1 MKKCYLQ
8 VIFIFTL
15 LFVSIL
21 NLSSEKSIPTVKI
34 RFELL
39 PLAIQEE
46 FQKVADVNSITEI
59 ELEKEYEGI
68 SVYELETQKNGTQV
82 VYIYS
87 NDGTLLEI
95 ERTIQYEELP
105 EISRKMLEEKYPN
118 LDIKMVES
126 IQINFFEVKGK
137 LDGKTIELKIFNDG
151 NIELEEEDEEE
162 EEEID

>member
-1 MKKCYLQ
+1 MKKYYLQ

-15 LFVSIL
+15 LFVPIL
-21 NLSSEKSIPTVKI
+21 NLSPEKSTPTEKI
-34 RFELL
+34 TFDLL
-39 PLAIQEE
+39 PLAIQKE
-46 FQKVADVNSITEI
+46 FLKVADVNSITEI

-105 EISRKMLEEKYPN
+105 EISRKTLEKKYPN

-126 IQINFFEVKGK
+126 IQINFYEDKGK
-137 LDGKTIELKIFNDG
+137 LNGKTIELRIFNDG
-151 NIELEEEDEEE
+151 NIELEEEDDE